1 MIVNKAETRNFSAV
15 SAINISDGQAT
26 PILYM
31 NASVNSNKEVNFS
44 KNIRDFDLY
53 KSNQEEADAD
63 WNEFQTYVISE
74 IG

>member
-1 MIVNKAETRNFSAV
+1 MIVNKAETKNFSAV
-15 SAINISDGQAT
+15 SATNISDGQAT

-31 NASVNSNKEVNFS
+31 SASVNANKEVNFS